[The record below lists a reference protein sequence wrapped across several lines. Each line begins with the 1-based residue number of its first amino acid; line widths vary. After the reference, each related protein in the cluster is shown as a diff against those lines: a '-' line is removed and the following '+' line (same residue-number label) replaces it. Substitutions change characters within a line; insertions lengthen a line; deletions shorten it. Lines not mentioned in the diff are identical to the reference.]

1 MMIITIQIPPHRSR
15 RRKTNRIAAALG
27 SALDIQGIG
36 TGLHL
41 YGGERGDW
49 WWVWVGV

>member
-1 MMIITIQIPPHRSR
+1 M
-15 RRKTNRIAAALG
+15 AAALG
-27 SALDIQGIG
+27 SVLDIRGIG
-36 TGLHL
+36 TGLRP